1 MILMIIGEIKYLT
14 DKITKDSGVKAAILF
29 LFYNHSYACYK
40 NFPSIYNITSM
51 QKAYAKP
58 KSG

>member
-14 DKITKDSGVKAAILF
+14 DKITKDSGVKAAIFF
-29 LFYNHSYACYK
+29 LFYNHSHACYK